1 MSAMLP
7 ADGVRSTNRFRA
19 RVEATAAEYTEA
31 RHAALDGEERNVAS
45 TAAQDA
51 LEQYAGWTLG
61 EWKPA
66 DFPRLA
72 GNA

>member
-1 MSAMLP
+1 MPVAVLFC
-7 ADGVRSTNRFRA
+7 DRSVGDVFR
-19 RVEATAAEYTEA
+19 EATAAEYTEA